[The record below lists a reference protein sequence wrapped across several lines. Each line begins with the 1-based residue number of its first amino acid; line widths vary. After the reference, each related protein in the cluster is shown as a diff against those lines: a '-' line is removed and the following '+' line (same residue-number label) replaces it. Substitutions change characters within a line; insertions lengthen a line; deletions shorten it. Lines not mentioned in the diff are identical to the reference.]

1 MITLLNKNKLFLYC
15 LVVIISSSFFASLIQ
30 TSFGKVDVKLMN
42 LKTPDGQNL
51 VYDLYKPSIATEN
64 DKQPFIVVVPGFQR
78 SKEAL
83 SNIAI
88 ELSRRGYV
96 VALIDPYAQ
105 GMSSSS
111 LSRLAATT
119 QGYGMFALV
128 DYAYAENFSFVDI
141 NKIGSTGHS
150 MGGNA
155 AIRGADYFG
164 KEAIKSGKKS
174 KLDSV
179 YISGYVLT
187 LRENILR
194 DSKSN
199 MGVSYALYDEGAF
212 RNDLQGWDAGNM
224 KIAPES
230 LRTVNSVL
238 PKDKKVTE
246 VELGKYYG
254 ERSNNTLRVIFN
266 EELLHPFQPYNKEA
280 TKNQLD
286 YFDKVF
292 GAPISINSNNQI
304 WQYKEL
310 FTLINMIV
318 SLLMLIP
325 IAKLF
330 LSLSFYKDIVKDIPA
345 SLPEQTSKSKMIFW
359 SVFFLSALIAC
370 ISFIPM
376 VDVAKIL
383 FYESAN
389 RELTWFFPQRMNNS
403 VMLWAAFNG
412 SIGLVIFFISYYF
425 FGRHHGVNTNSW
437 GLQINKVELFKTLA
451 LPVAL
456 IFLVLGSI
464 FAGIATPTE
473 AAAIGAFGALLIALI
488 NRKVNLHFL
497 KETSEKTAI
506 VSTMIFTILIGASIF
521 SLIFRGVG
529 GDELIDLIFN
539 SLPGGSFT
547 ALIFVL
553 VIIFLLGF
561 ILDFIEICYV
571 IVPLVA
577 PPLLMMGFDPVWLAI
592 LFAINLQTSFLTPPF
607 GFSLFYLRGVADENI
622 QTKEIYIGVIPFIGL
637 QLTVLLIVVIFPDL
651 IL

>member
-1 MITLLNKNKLFLYC
+1 MITLLNQNKLFLYC
-15 LVVIISSSFFASLIQ
+15 LVVIIVSSFFASLIQ

-164 KEAIKSGKKS
+164 KEAVKSGKKS

-254 ERSNNTLRVIFN
+254 DRSNNTLRVIFN

-359 SVFFLSALIAC
+359 SVFFISALIAC

-437 GLQINKVELFKTLA
+437 GLQINKVELFKTIILGLSIFICYYVILYFVYFLFHIDYRFWFMGVRIFQPEMLLVLVMYFPLFFIFFFSNSLRVNGA
-451 LPVAL
+451 MRFKDQSEWKSRLIAGFANSLGLMMIIVIQYVTFASTGTVFWTTNWLSVNLLFGIVPMMFILPYFNRIFFQLTGRVYLGPIVTCL
-456 IFLVLGSI
+456 IFIMIL
-464 FAGIATPTE
+464 
-473 AAAIGAFGALLIALI
+473 
-488 NRKVNLHFL
+488 
-497 KETSEKTAI
+497 
-506 VSTMIFTILIGASIF
+506 STNT
-521 SLIFRGVG
+521 VVY
-529 GDELIDLIFN
+529 
-539 SLPGGSFT
+539 LP
-547 ALIFVL
+547 L
-553 VIIFLLGF
+553 
-561 ILDFIEICYV
+561 
-571 IVPLVA
+571 
-577 PPLLMMGFDPVWLAI
+577 
-592 LFAINLQTSFLTPPF
+592 
-607 GFSLFYLRGVADENI
+607 
-622 QTKEIYIGVIPFIGL
+622 
-637 QLTVLLIVVIFPDL
+637 
-651 IL
+651 

>member
-15 LVVIISSSFFASLIQ
+15 LVVIILSSFFASLIQ
-30 TSFGKVDVKLMN
+30 TSFGKVDVKLMS
-42 LKTPDGQNL
+42 LKTLDGQNL

-164 KEAIKSGKKS
+164 KEAIKFGKKS

-437 GLQINKVELFKTLA
+437 GLQINKVELFKTIMLGLSIFFCYYLILYFVYFLFHVDYRFWFMGVRIFQPEMLLVLVMYFPLFFIFFFSNSLRVNGA
-451 LPVAL
+451 MRFENQSEWKSRLIAGFANSLGLMMIIIIQYLTFAWTGPVFWTTNWLSVNLLFGIVPMMFILPYFNRIFFQLTGRVYLGPIVTCL
-456 IFLVLGSI
+456 IFIMIL
-464 FAGIATPTE
+464 
-473 AAAIGAFGALLIALI
+473 
-488 NRKVNLHFL
+488 
-497 KETSEKTAI
+497 
-506 VSTMIFTILIGASIF
+506 STNT
-521 SLIFRGVG
+521 VVY
-529 GDELIDLIFN
+529 
-539 SLPGGSFT
+539 LP
-547 ALIFVL
+547 L
-553 VIIFLLGF
+553 
-561 ILDFIEICYV
+561 
-571 IVPLVA
+571 
-577 PPLLMMGFDPVWLAI
+577 
-592 LFAINLQTSFLTPPF
+592 
-607 GFSLFYLRGVADENI
+607 
-622 QTKEIYIGVIPFIGL
+622 
-637 QLTVLLIVVIFPDL
+637 
-651 IL
+651 

>member
-51 VYDLYKPSIATEN
+51 VYDLYKPSIATED

-266 EELLHPFQPYNKEA
+266 EELLHPFQPYNKKA

-318 SLLMLIP
+318 SLMMLIP

-330 LSLSFYKDIVKDIPA
+330 LSLSFYRDIVKDIPA
-345 SLPEQTSKSKMIFW
+345 SLPKQTSKSKMIFW

-437 GLQINKVELFKTLA
+437 GLQINKVELFKTIMLGLSIFICYYLILYFVYFLFHVDYRFWFMGVRIFQPEMLLVLVMYFPLFFIFFFSNSLRVNGA
-451 LPVAL
+451 MRFKNQSEWKSRLIAGFANSLGLMMIIIIQYVTFAWTGKVFWTINWLSVNLLFGIVPMMFILPYFNRIFFQLTGRVYLGPIVTCL
-456 IFLVLGSI
+456 IFIMIL
-464 FAGIATPTE
+464 
-473 AAAIGAFGALLIALI
+473 
-488 NRKVNLHFL
+488 
-497 KETSEKTAI
+497 
-506 VSTMIFTILIGASIF
+506 STNT
-521 SLIFRGVG
+521 VVY
-529 GDELIDLIFN
+529 
-539 SLPGGSFT
+539 LP
-547 ALIFVL
+547 L
-553 VIIFLLGF
+553 
-561 ILDFIEICYV
+561 
-571 IVPLVA
+571 
-577 PPLLMMGFDPVWLAI
+577 
-592 LFAINLQTSFLTPPF
+592 
-607 GFSLFYLRGVADENI
+607 
-622 QTKEIYIGVIPFIGL
+622 
-637 QLTVLLIVVIFPDL
+637 
-651 IL
+651 

>member
-330 LSLSFYKDIVKDIPA
+330 LSLNFYKDIVKDIPA
-345 SLPEQTSKSKMIFW
+345 TLPEQTSKSKMIFW
-359 SVFFLSALIAC
+359 SVFFLSAFIAC

-437 GLQINKVELFKTLA
+437 GLQINKVELFKTIMLGLSIFICYYLILYFVYFLFHVDYRFWFMGVRIFQPEMLLVLVMYFPLFFIFFFSNSLRVNGA
-451 LPVAL
+451 MRFKNQSEWKSRLIAGFANSLGLMMIIIIQYVTFAWTGTVFWTTNWLSVNLLFGIVPMMFILPYFNRIFFQLTGRVYLGPIVTCL
-456 IFLVLGSI
+456 IFIMIL
-464 FAGIATPTE
+464 
-473 AAAIGAFGALLIALI
+473 
-488 NRKVNLHFL
+488 
-497 KETSEKTAI
+497 
-506 VSTMIFTILIGASIF
+506 STNT
-521 SLIFRGVG
+521 VVY
-529 GDELIDLIFN
+529 
-539 SLPGGSFT
+539 LP
-547 ALIFVL
+547 I
-553 VIIFLLGF
+553 
-561 ILDFIEICYV
+561 
-571 IVPLVA
+571 
-577 PPLLMMGFDPVWLAI
+577 
-592 LFAINLQTSFLTPPF
+592 
-607 GFSLFYLRGVADENI
+607 
-622 QTKEIYIGVIPFIGL
+622 
-637 QLTVLLIVVIFPDL
+637 
-651 IL
+651 

>member
-199 MGVSYALYDEGAF
+199 MGVSYALFDEGAF

-359 SVFFLSALIAC
+359 SVFFISALIAC

-437 GLQINKVELFKTLA
+437 GLQINKVELFKTIMLGLSIFIFYYLILYFVYFLFHVDYRFWFMGVRIFQPEMLLVLVMYFPLFFIFFFSNSLRVNGA
-451 LPVAL
+451 MRFKNQSEWKSRLIAGFANSLGLMMIIIIQYVTFAWTGTVFWTTNWLSVNLLFGIVPMMFILPYFNRIFFQLTGRVYLGPIVTCL
-456 IFLVLGSI
+456 IFIMIL
-464 FAGIATPTE
+464 
-473 AAAIGAFGALLIALI
+473 
-488 NRKVNLHFL
+488 
-497 KETSEKTAI
+497 
-506 VSTMIFTILIGASIF
+506 STNT
-521 SLIFRGVG
+521 VVY
-529 GDELIDLIFN
+529 
-539 SLPGGSFT
+539 LP
-547 ALIFVL
+547 L
-553 VIIFLLGF
+553 
-561 ILDFIEICYV
+561 
-571 IVPLVA
+571 
-577 PPLLMMGFDPVWLAI
+577 
-592 LFAINLQTSFLTPPF
+592 
-607 GFSLFYLRGVADENI
+607 
-622 QTKEIYIGVIPFIGL
+622 
-637 QLTVLLIVVIFPDL
+637 
-651 IL
+651 

>member
-1 MITLLNKNKLFLYC
+1 MITLLNQNKLFLYC
-15 LVVIISSSFFASLIQ
+15 LVVIIVSSFFASLIQ

-425 FGRHHGVNTNSW
+425 FGRHHGVNKNSW
-437 GLQINKVELFKTLA
+437 GLKINKVELFKTIMLGLSIFICYYLILYFVYFLFHVDYRFWFMGVRIFQPEMLLVLVMYFPLFFIFFFSNSLRVNGA
-451 LPVAL
+451 MRFKNQSEWKSRLIAAFANSLGLMMIIIIQYVTFAWTGTVFLTTNWLSVNLLFGIVPMMFILPYFNRIFFQLTGRVYLGPIVTCL
-456 IFLVLGSI
+456 IFIMIL
-464 FAGIATPTE
+464 
-473 AAAIGAFGALLIALI
+473 
-488 NRKVNLHFL
+488 
-497 KETSEKTAI
+497 
-506 VSTMIFTILIGASIF
+506 STNT
-521 SLIFRGVG
+521 VVY
-529 GDELIDLIFN
+529 
-539 SLPGGSFT
+539 LP
-547 ALIFVL
+547 L
-553 VIIFLLGF
+553 
-561 ILDFIEICYV
+561 
-571 IVPLVA
+571 
-577 PPLLMMGFDPVWLAI
+577 
-592 LFAINLQTSFLTPPF
+592 
-607 GFSLFYLRGVADENI
+607 
-622 QTKEIYIGVIPFIGL
+622 
-637 QLTVLLIVVIFPDL
+637 
-651 IL
+651 